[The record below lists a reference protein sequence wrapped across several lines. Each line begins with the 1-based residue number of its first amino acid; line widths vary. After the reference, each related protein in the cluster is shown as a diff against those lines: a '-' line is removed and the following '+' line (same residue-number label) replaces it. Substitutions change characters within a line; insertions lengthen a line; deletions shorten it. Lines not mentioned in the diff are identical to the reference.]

1 MTQTSEVTVRGL
13 PRPLIILLGAA
24 AAVITF
30 AGIRAIE
37 DILAPALLAL
47 VLTIAV
53 HPLGPW
59 LRSKGWPGWAATTS
73 LILTTYAIILG
84 LAVLVVISIARFAAL
99 LPTYQQQFNDAIHNL
114 TDWLNSLGVGEKQ
127 IDAMSNSFDI
137 GSLAGWIT
145 SLLGSMV
152 GVASD
157 LVFIVLLL
165 MFMVIDAT
173 WFPVRLGSTPADK
186 SRMVQAF
193 SSFAHGT
200 RRYLV
205 VSTIFGGIVAVID
218 SGVLWLIGVPVP
230 LLWGL
235 LAFITNY
242 IPNIGFVI
250 GLIPPAVLGL
260 LEGGWGMMIAVIIAY
275 CAINFVI
282 QSVLQPRYVGDA
294 VGLSISLTFISVVF
308 WAWVIGPLGAL
319 LSIPLTLLVKAVLV
333 DADPGNS
340 WLRPLLG
347 DVGPPEPVGVAED
360 APGDEPSPAGP
371 VRGSPEPVTD

>member
-1 MTQTSEVTVRGL
+1 MTPMSDATLRL
-13 PRPLIILLGAA
+13 PRPLVILLGSA
-24 AAVITF
+24 AAVVTL
-30 AGIRAIE
+30 AGLRAIE
-37 DILAPALLAL
+37 DILAPVLLAL

-59 LRSKGWPGWAATTS
+59 LRGKGWPGRAATTS
-73 LILTTYAIILG
+73 VVTATYAVVLG
-84 LAVLVVISIARFAAL
+84 LAVALVISIARFATL
-99 LPTYQQQFNDAIHNL
+99 LPSYKQQFDDVINSAGN
-114 TDWLNSLGVGEKQ
+114 WLKDLGIDEKQ
-127 IDAMSNSFDI
+127 ISAMSHAFDV

-157 LVFIVLLL
+157 LVFLVMLLL
-165 MFMVIDAT
+165 FMVVDAT
-173 WFPVRLGSTPADK
+173 WFPGRLGSTPPDK
-186 SRMVQAF
+186 SRMVIAF

-242 IPNIGFVI
+242 IPNIGFII

-260 LEGGWGMMIAVIIAY
+260 LEGGWTMMLAVIVAY
-275 CAINFVI
+275 CLINLVI
-282 QSVLQPRYVGDA
+282 QSVIQPKFVGDA
-294 VGLSISLTFISVVF
+294 VGLSISLTFLSVVF

-333 DADPGNS
+333 DSDPDNS

-347 DVGPPEPVGVAED
+347 DVGSE
-360 APGDEPSPAGP
+360 APTSVDEVPA
-371 VRGSPEPVTD
+371 RGSPATVND

>member
-1 MTQTSEVTVRGL
+1 MTQTSDSTLRL
-13 PRPLIILLGAA
+13 PRPLVILLGTA
-24 AAVITF
+24 AAVVTF
-30 AGIRAIE
+30 AGLRAIE
-37 DILAPALLAL
+37 SILAPALLAL

-59 LRSKGWPGWAATTS
+59 LRGKGWPGWLATTT
-73 LILTTYAIILG
+73 LILTTYAILLG
-84 LAVLVVISIARFAAL
+84 LALLLVISIARFAAL
-99 LPTYQQQFNDAIHNL
+99 LPTYKQQFNDVIHNL

-127 IDAMSNSFDI
+127 ISAMSNAFDI
-137 GSLAGWIT
+137 GSFAGWIT

-152 GVASD
+152 GVVSD

-173 WFPVRLGSTPADK
+173 WFPGRLGATPADK
-186 SRMVQAF
+186 SRMVAAF
-193 SSFAHGT
+193 SSFARGT

-242 IPNIGFVI
+242 IPNIGFII

-260 LEGGWGMMIAVIIAY
+260 LEGGWGMMIAVIVAY

-282 QSVLQPRYVGDA
+282 QSVLQPRFVGDA
-294 VGLSISLTFISVVF
+294 VGLSVSLTFISVVF

-319 LSIPLTLLVKAVLV
+319 LSIPLTLLMKAVLV
-333 DADPGNS
+333 DADPDNS

-347 DVGPPEPVGVAED
+347 DLGSDELEPAKREP
-360 APGDEPSPAGP
+360 APA
-371 VRGSPEPVTD
+371 VRGSPATADD